1 MSKLWFKANKIIP
14 GGNTLISKRPQLW
27 LPKKWPT
34 HFLKAKDINVF
45 DEKNNKYTDCV
56 FAVGTNVLGYCNK
69 NIDNYVKKAIDK
81 GVMSSLNCKE
91 EILFAEEILKANKW
105 AGMVKFARGG
115 GEANSIAVRIA
126 RCNTKNTNIA
136 FCGYHSWHDWYVSS
150 NLTSKKSLD
159 GHLIEGINV
168 KGTPNS
174 FVNTSFPFKYNDL
187 DGLKKLISNKKIGVI
202 IMEVKRYIEP
212 KNDFLKK
219 VRDLCDKKNIILIFD
234 ECTTGFREN
243 YGGLHQNY
251 KVYPDIAMYGKA
263 IGNGYAI
270 NAIVGK
276 KELMLNSKDSFISS
290 TFWGERVGFAAG
302 IATLREMKKT
312 NSWKIIKSQG
322 QEIIN
327 KWKRIAHQNKVKIR
341 ILGIPSIP
349 TMVFETNNLVYKT
362 LIAQEFL
369 KHKILASNIFYV
381 STKHTTRKLSNYFDK
396 LNDIFS
402 IINKVEKGDDIKKY
416 LKSEIVESHFSRLN

>member
-136 FCGYHSWHDWYVSS
+136 FCGYHGWHDWYVSS

>member
-1 MSKLWFKANKIIP
+1 MSKFWFKANKIIP
-14 GGNTLISKRPQLW
+14 GGNTLLSKRPQLW

-34 HFLKAKDINVF
+34 HFVKAKDIDVF
-45 DEKNNKYTDCV
+45 DEKNDKYTDCL
-56 FAVGTNVLGYCNK
+56 FAVGTNVLGYSNK
-69 NIDNYVKKAIDK
+69 NIDNYVKKAINK

-91 EILFAEEILKANKW
+91 EVKFAEEILEANKW

-136 FCGYHSWHDWYVSS
+136 FCGYHGWHDWYVSS

-168 KGTPNS
+168 KGTPDS
-174 FVNTSFPFKYNDL
+174 FINTSFPFKYNDL
-187 DGLKKLISNKKIGVI
+187 KSLKKLISNKKIGVI

-212 KNDFLKK
+212 KNDFLTK

-243 YGGLHQNY
+243 YGGLHNNY

-276 KELMLNSKDSFISS
+276 KELMINSKDSFISS

-302 IATLREMKKT
+302 IATLREMKKIK
-312 NSWKIIKSQG
+312 SWKIIKSKG

-327 KWKRIAHQNKVKIR
+327 KWKKIADQNKIKIKT
-341 ILGIPSIP
+341 LGIPSIP
-349 TMVFETNNLVYKT
+349 TMIFENNNLLYKT

-381 STKHTTRKLSNYFDK
+381 STKHTNKKLSNYFDK
-396 LNDIFS
+396 LNDIFF
-402 IINKVEKGDDIKKY
+402 IINKIEKGDNIKKY
-416 LKSEIVESHFSRLN
+416 LKSEIVDSHFSRLN